1 MQTPARTIT
10 LNLLTAAALVTAEG
24 PLRRTSP
31 CAEAGSCG
39 SSPAEAAWMPDVATR
54 RAELLAR
61 YEQFAAEPPRDSRSR
76 ADAQWWRGAASKPMP
91 RQSR

>member
-1 MQTPARTIT
+1 MQNWARSIT
-10 LNLLTAAALVTAEG
+10 LNLLTAAALATADG

-31 CAEAGSCG
+31 CGEAVSCAN
-39 SSPAEAAWMPDVATR
+39 PAADAAWMPDVAPR

-76 ADAQWWRGAASKPMP
+76 AGAQWWRGAASRPMP
-91 RQSR
+91 RLSR